1 MMTMMVMLMMMM
13 VIIIIIIIII
23 IKFLGLHVD
32 INGALPSPKGR

>member
-1 MMTMMVMLMMMM
+1 MMVMLMMMM
-13 VIIIIIIIII
+13 VIIIIIIII

>member
-13 VIIIIIIIII
+13 VIIIIIIII